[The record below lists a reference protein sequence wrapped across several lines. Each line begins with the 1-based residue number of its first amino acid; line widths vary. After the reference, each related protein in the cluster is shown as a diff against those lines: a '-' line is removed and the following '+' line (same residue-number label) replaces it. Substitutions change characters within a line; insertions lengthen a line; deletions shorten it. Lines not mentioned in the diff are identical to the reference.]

1 MKNIKVASIQ
11 FEHAPG
17 DKQANLDKVRRF
29 TAEAAEQGVELVV
42 FPEMCITGYWFLR
55 DLSRDELVELSE
67 PVPSGA
73 TTQKLLR
80 LAKQHNVSLGAGLL
94 EISDAGELFNSYV
107 VAMPDGRTVCH
118 RKLHAFVN
126 EHVASGS
133 DFTVF
138 ELPNGSRAAI
148 LICYDNNLFENT
160 RIVALKGAEIL
171 IAPHQ
176 TGGCRTPSPRCMG
189 VIDQALWH
197 ARRENPEAIEAEF
210 CGSKGREWLLRWM
223 PSRAHDNGM
232 FLIFSNGVGIDGDEV
247 RTGNAMV
254 LNPYGEILA
263 ETWVAADKM
272 IIADLEAEQ
281 LTMNVGMRWIQ
292 SRRPDLYGSLAK
304 PTGREMDT
312 RTVRF
317 KGIEKSN

>member
-42 FPEMCITGYWFLR
+42 FPEMCVTGYWFLR
-55 DLSRDELVELSE
+55 DLSRDELLELSE

-80 LAKQHNVSLGAGLL
+80 LAKEHNVSLGAGLL

-126 EHVASGS
+126 EHIASGS
-133 DFTVF
+133 EFTVF
-138 ELPNGSRAAI
+138 DLPNGSRAAI

-210 CGSKGREWLLRWM
+210 YGSKGREWLLRWM

-254 LNPYGEILA
+254 LNP
-263 ETWVAADKM
+263 
-272 IIADLEAEQ
+272 
-281 LTMNVGMRWIQ
+281 
-292 SRRPDLYGSLAK
+292 
-304 PTGREMDT
+304 
-312 RTVRF
+312 
-317 KGIEKSN
+317 

>member
-1 MKNIKVASIQ
+1 MQDTKVASVQ

-29 TAEAAEQGVELVV
+29 TAEAAEQSVELLV
-42 FPEMCITGYWFLR
+42 FPEMCVTGYWFLR
-55 DLSRDELVELSE
+55 DQSRDELLELSE
-67 PVPSGA
+67 PIPNGT
-73 TTQKLLR
+73 TTQELLR
-80 LAKQHNVSLGAGLL
+80 LAKQHNLSLGAGLL
-94 EISDAGELFNSYV
+94 EVSEGGEMFNSYV

-118 RKLHAFVN
+118 RKLHAFVS
-126 EHVASGS
+126 EHISSGS
-133 DFTVF
+133 EFTVF
-138 ELPNGSRAAI
+138 DLPNGSRAAI

-189 VIDQALWH
+189 VIDQELWH
-197 ARRENPEAIEAEF
+197 ARQENPEAIEGEF
-210 CGSKGREWLLRWM
+210 YGSKGREWLLRWL

-263 ETWVAADKM
+263 ETWSAADKM
-272 IIADLEAEQ
+272 IIADLESKQ

-292 SRRPDLYGSLAK
+292 SRRPDLYRSLAK
-304 PTGREMDT
+304 STGREIDT

-317 KGIEKSN
+317 KGIEKYN

>member
-1 MKNIKVASIQ
+1 MKDTKVASVQ
-11 FEHAPG
+11 FEHRPG
-17 DKQANLDKVRRF
+17 DKEANLAKVRRF
-29 TAEAAEQGVELVV
+29 AAEAAGQGVELVV
-42 FPEMCITGYWFLR
+42 CPEMCVTGYWFLR
-55 DLSRDELVELSE
+55 DLSRAELDVLAE
-67 PVPSGA
+67 PVPDGP
-73 TTQKLLR
+73 TTLELLG
-80 LAKQHNVSLGAGLL
+80 LAREHGISVGAGFL
-94 EISDAGELFNSYV
+94 ERSDEGDLFNSYV
-107 VAMPDGRTVCH
+107 VAMPDGSHVCH

-126 EHVASGS
+126 ENVSSGS
-133 DFTVF
+133 EFTVF
-138 ELPNGSRAAI
+138 DLPSGNRAAI

-160 RIVALKGAEIL
+160 RMVALQGAEIL

-197 ARRENPEAIEAEF
+197 AREENTEAIEAEF
-210 CGSKGREWLLRWM
+210 RGSKGREWLLRWL

-247 RTGNAMV
+247 RTGNAMI

-263 ETWVAADKM
+263 ETWAAADTM
-272 IIADLEAEQ
+272 IVADLEAEHMR
-281 LTMNVGMRWIQ
+281 MNIGMRWIQ
-292 SRRPDLYGSLAK
+292 SRRPDLYEPLIK

-317 KGIEKSN
+317 KGIEEGS

>member
-1 MKNIKVASIQ
+1 MKDTKVASVQ

-17 DKQANLDKVRRF
+17 DKQANLEKVRRF
-29 TAEAAEQGVELVV
+29 TAEAVEQGVELVV

-55 DLSRDELVELSE
+55 DLSREQLLALAES
-67 PVPSGA
+67 VPSGP
-73 TTQKLLR
+73 TTGELVR
-80 LAKQHNVSLGAGLL
+80 LAKRQNLSVGAGLL
-94 EISDAGELFNSYV
+94 EISDEGEMFNSYV

-126 EHVASGS
+126 EHIASGS
-133 DFTVF
+133 EFTVF
-138 ELPNGSRAAI
+138 DLPNGNRAAI

-197 ARRENPEAIEAEF
+197 ARRENPKAIEAEF
-210 CGSKGREWLLRWM
+210 YGSKGREWLLRWM

-247 RTGNAMV
+247 RTGNAMIF
-254 LNPYGEILA
+254 NPYGEILA
-263 ETWVAADKM
+263 ETWMADDKM
-272 IIADLEAEQ
+272 IVADLEANQ

-292 SRRPDLYGSLAK
+292 TRRPNLYESLAK